1 MEIKK
6 NRYGEERVIMKIG
19 PSKFRIMGESQF
31 SRISEDDSGNIT
43 MFDFEG
49 GPCLN
54 VGGKLKFQKLSWKIN
69 EIIPEKTKQNSF
81 CSVIVKVDG

>member
-6 NRYGEERVIMKIG
+6 NRYGDDRVIEKIG
-19 PSKFRIMGESQF
+19 SDKFRIMGESQF
-31 SRISEDDSGNIT
+31 SRQSTDGEGNIT

-54 VGGKLKFQKLSWKIN
+54 VGAKLNFNNVDWKIKK
-69 EIIPEKTKQNSF
+69 IKTEDTGKETF
-81 CSVIVKVDG
+81 CSIIVETIS

>member
-19 PSKFRIMGESQF
+19 PSKFRIMGESSDSIS
-31 SRISEDDSGNIT
+31 SRDDDGNII

-54 VGGKLKFQKLSWKIN
+54 VGGKIKFQKLSWKIDK
-69 EIIPEKTKQNSF
+69 IIPEDTNKETF
-81 CSVIVKVDG
+81 CSVIVEVK

>member
-6 NRYGEERVIMKIG
+6 NRYGEERVIMKIV

-49 GPCLN
+49 AL
-54 VGGKLKFQKLSWKIN
+54 V
-69 EIIPEKTKQNSF
+69 
-81 CSVIVKVDG
+81 